1 MLFNPFVIINKED
14 VRRSVE
20 KLRRQHPNLTN
31 RELCEL
37 IIARKSRL
45 CAASGAV
52 TALPAAVPVVGTLV
66 TLVGGT
72 ALDMAA
78 VGYFTAE
85 MILEMSA
92 VYGRDLNLPR
102 VSREALWVM
111 ASAIGADTAGKTIG
125 KSAMQ
130 QMNNPFFTRLLR
142 EVLLSMGIRV
152 TQRSVLKV
160 IPFLGAIIS
169 GSVNYFVC
177 RKIGGIAADYYE
189 KHHDEIWVG
198 ETIDIEGKVVE

>member
-1 MLFNPFVIINKED
+1 MLFNPFAMINKED

-20 KLRRQHPNLTN
+20 KLRRQHPDLTN

-45 CAASGAV
+45 CAASGAI

-111 ASAIGADTAGKTIG
+111 ASAVGADAAGKTIG
-125 KSAMQ
+125 KSAVQ
-130 QMNNPFFTRLLR
+130 QMNNQFFTRLVR
-142 EVLLSMGIRV
+142 EVLVSLGIRAS
-152 TQRSVLKV
+152 QRSVLKV

-177 RKIGGIAADYYE
+177 RKIGGIAANYYE
-189 KHHDEIWVG
+189 KHHDETWVG
-198 ETIDIEGKVVE
+198 ETIDIEGKVIE